1 MATDAAR
8 GGSDPVRLVLLGAL
22 VGIPAALVGALFL
35 AFVHVLEGWLWED
48 LPDALGRSSPPWY
61 LVVGLP
67 MAGALVVAA
76 ARRFLPGDGGH
87 DPLEGMSA
95 TPTPPSHAPG
105 IALAAVG
112 TLGFGLVLGPEAP
125 VIALGSAVGLAITRR
140 AHLDERG
147 TAVLATA
154 GSFSAISALFGGPL
168 VAGVLLVE
176 SGLAMGA
183 ALLPLLVPGFVA
195 AAVGYVVFT
204 GFGDWGGLDSPGL
217 VVPDLPLYDG
227 VELGDL
233 ALAVAVGMATAL
245 ALVPIRSLA
254 RRLEGGGARWGMTR
268 LLIAGGVAVGVLAQV
283 GVWWGI
289 DSHDVLFSGQA
300 SVPAVVAEGSAATI
314 AAMVALKAIAYAVSL
329 GCGFR
334 GGAIFPAIFLGI
346 GLASLAVVWFD
357 ASPTWAIAV
366 GAAAGTAAETRLMV
380 APLLLS
386 ALLVGTA
393 GLDTAPAAV
402 LAAASAWTV
411 TAAFD
416 QRLDPGPGTDPGTA
430 AA

>member
-233 ALAVAVGMATAL
+233 ALAVAVGMATAP
-245 ALVPIRSLA
+245 ALV
-254 RRLEGGGARWGMTR
+254 G
-268 LLIAGGVAVGVLAQV
+268 
-283 GVWWGI
+283 
-289 DSHDVLFSGQA
+289 
-300 SVPAVVAEGSAATI
+300 
-314 AAMVALKAIAYAVSL
+314 
-329 GCGFR
+329 
-334 GGAIFPAIFLGI
+334 
-346 GLASLAVVWFD
+346 
-357 ASPTWAIAV
+357 
-366 GAAAGTAAETRLMV
+366 
-380 APLLLS
+380 S
-386 ALLVGTA
+386 ALLKSFLTRWFTRHGSHIFA
-393 GLDTAPAAV
+393 
-402 LAAASAWTV
+402 
-411 TAAFD
+411 
-416 QRLDPGPGTDPGTA
+416 
-430 AA
+430 

>member
-1 MATDAAR
+1 MATDAPRA
-8 GGSDPVRLVLLGAL
+8 GSDPVRLVLLGAA

-35 AFVHVLEGWLWED
+35 ALVHVLEGWLWED

-87 DPLEGMSA
+87 DPVEGMNA
-95 TPTPPSHAPG
+95 APTPPSHAPG

-112 TLGFGLVLGPEAP
+112 TLAFGLVLGPEAP
-125 VIALGSAVGLAITRR
+125 VIALGSAVGLAITGR

-147 TAVLATA
+147 AAVLATA

-233 ALAVAVGMATAL
+233 ALAVAVGVATGI

-254 RRLEGGGARWGMTR
+254 RRLRGGGTR
-268 LLIAGGVAVGVLAQV
+268 LGVTGLLVAGGLAVGLLAQV
-283 GVWWGI
+283 GDWWGI
-289 DSHDVLFSGQA
+289 DPRDQLFSGQA
-300 SVPAVVAEGSAATI
+300 SVPTVVAERSAAMI
-314 AAMVALKAIAYAVSL
+314 AVMVAIKAIAYAVSM

-346 GLASLAVVWFD
+346 GVASLAVVWFD

-366 GAAAGTAAETRLMV
+366 GAAAGTAAETRLVV

-393 GLDTAPAAV
+393 GLDAAPAAV
-402 LAAASAWTV
+402 LAAASAWMV
-411 TAAFD
+411 TTALD
-416 QRLDPGPGTDPGTA
+416 QRLDPGPGTDPGTVA
-430 AA
+430 A